1 MGRAFEYRKAAKMKR
16 WAGMAKAFTKVGREI
31 NIAIKEG
38 GADPDYN
45 PRLRLAINNA
55 KAVNMPKANIEAAI
69 KRATDKDTSNY
80 EEVTFEGYG
89 PHGVAIFVEATSDNN
104 NRTVAS
110 IRHAFSKY
118 GGSLG
123 TNGSVDYMFERKGQ
137 FIIKEANFSGDLEE
151 LELELIDYGLD
162 SIERETDEDE
172 PENNTINLYTGFE
185 DFATLRDELEKRG
198 IEVAKAELVR
208 LPTHTKQLSD
218 DEVEDVVKLIDKLE
232 EDDDVANVFHTMD
245 ESE

>member
-38 GADPDYN
+38 GPDPDYN
-45 PRLRLAINNA
+45 PRLRLAMNNA
-55 KAVNMPKANIEAAI
+55 KAVNMPKANIDAAI
-69 KRATDKDTSNY
+69 KRATDKDTSAY

-89 PHGVAIFVEATSDNN
+89 PHGIAVFVEATSDNN

-137 FIIKEANFSGDLEE
+137 FIVKAENFDHDLEE
-151 LELELIDYGLD
+151 LEFELIDFGLD
-162 SIERETDEDE
+162 SIEQEDDE
-172 PENNTINLYTGFE
+172 INFYTAFE
-185 DFATLRDELEKRG
+185 DFATLRDELEKRK
-198 IEVAKAELVR
+198 IDVAKAELIR
-208 LPTHTKQLSD
+208 IPTHTKKLTDAQVD
-218 DEVEDVVKLIDKLE
+218 DVVVLIDKLE

>member
-1 MGRAFEYRKAAKMKR
+1 MGRAFEYRKARKMKR

-31 NIAIKEG
+31 NIAVKEG
-38 GADPDYN
+38 GPDPDYN

-55 KAVNMPKANIEAAI
+55 KAVNMPKANVEAAI
-69 KRATDKDTSNY
+69 KRATDKDSSNY

-104 NRTVAS
+104 NRTVAN

-123 TNGSVDYMFERKGQ
+123 VNGSVDYMFERKGQ
-137 FIIKEANFSGDLEE
+137 FIVKKENLEGDLEE
-151 LELELIDYGLD
+151 LELELIDSGLD
-162 SIERETDEDE
+162 SMEVEDDEV
-172 PENNTINLYTGFE
+172 TFYTAYE
-185 DFATLRDELEKRG
+185 DFGSFSEAMEERKID
-198 IEVAKAELVR
+198 VAKAELVR
-208 LPTHTKQLSD
+208 IPTHTKKLTD
-218 DEVEDVVKLIDKLE
+218 DQVEEVVTLIDKLE

>member
-16 WAGMAKAFTKVGREI
+16 WAGMAKAFTKAGREI
-31 NIAIKEG
+31 NIAIREG

-55 KAVNMPKANIEAAI
+55 KAVNMPKANVEAAI

-80 EEVTFEGYG
+80 DEVTFEGYG
-89 PHGVAIFVEATSDNN
+89 PHGVAIFVEATTDNN

-137 FIIKEANFSGDLEE
+137 FIIKAEDLQEKDLEE
-151 LELELIDYGLD
+151 LELELIDFGLQK
-162 SIERETDEDE
+162 IEQDEDE
-172 PENNTINLYTGFE
+172 TLLYTSFE
-185 DFATLRDELEKRG
+185 DFAGFGPELEKLDLK
-198 IEVAKAELVR
+198 ASKAELIR
-208 LPTHTKQLSD
+208 IPTHTKSLTD
-218 DEVEDVVKLIDKLE
+218 DEAEEVLMLIEKLE
-232 EDDDVANVFHTMD
+232 EDDDVASVFHTMD
-245 ESE
+245 DSE

>member
-16 WAGMAKAFTKVGREI
+16 WAGMAKSFTKVGREI
-31 NIAIKEG
+31 NIAIREG

-55 KAVNMPKANIEAAI
+55 KAVNMPKANVDAAI
-69 KRATDKDTSNY
+69 KRATDKDTSAY

-89 PHGVAIFVEATSDNN
+89 PSGVAVFVEATSDNN
-104 NRTVAS
+104 NRTVAN
-110 IRHAFSKY
+110 IRHVFSKY

-123 TNGSVDYMFERKGQ
+123 VNGSVDYMFERKGQ
-137 FIIKEANFSGDLEE
+137 FIVKEETFTGDLEE
-151 LELELIDYGLD
+151 LELELIDFGLD
-162 SIERETDEDE
+162 SIEQEDDE
-172 PENNTINLYTGFE
+172 IIFYTAFE
-185 DFATLRDELEKRG
+185 DFATLRDELEKRK
-198 IEVAKAELVR
+198 IDIAKAELIR
-208 LPTHTKQLSD
+208 IPTHTKKISD
-218 DEVEDVVKLIDKLE
+218 AEVDAVVTLIDKLE

>member
-38 GADPDYN
+38 GTDPDYN

-89 PHGVAIFVEATSDNN
+89 PHGVAVFVEATSDNN

-137 FIIKEANFSGDLEE
+137 FIIKEENFTGDLEE
-151 LELELIDYGLD
+151 LELELIDFGLD
-162 SIERETDEDE
+162 SIEQEDDE
-172 PENNTINLYTGFE
+172 INLYTAFE
-185 DFATLRDELEKRG
+185 DFATLRDELEKRK
-198 IEVAKAELVR
+198 IEVSKAELIR
-208 LPTHTKQLSD
+208 IPTHTKKLSD
-218 DEVEDVVKLIDKLE
+218 DEVDDVVKLIDKLE

>member
-38 GADPDYN
+38 GPDPDYN
-45 PRLRLAINNA
+45 PRLRLAMNNA
-55 KAVNMPKANIEAAI
+55 KAVNMPKANIDAAI
-69 KRATDKDTSNY
+69 KRATDKDTSAY

-89 PHGVAIFVEATSDNN
+89 PHGIAVFVEATSDNN

-110 IRHAFSKY
+110 IRHAFNKY

-123 TNGSVDYMFERKGQ
+123 TNGSVDYMFVRKGQ
-137 FIIKEANFSGDLEE
+137 FIVKEENFDGDLEE
-151 LELELIDYGLD
+151 LELELIDFGLD
-162 SIERETDEDE
+162 SIEKEEDE
-172 PENNTINLYTGFE
+172 INFYTAFE
-185 DFATLRDELEKRG
+185 DFATLRDELEKRK
-198 IEVAKAELVR
+198 IEVAKAELIR
-208 LPTHTKQLSD
+208 IPTHTKKLTDSEVD
-218 DEVEDVVKLIDKLE
+218 DVLVLIEKLE

-245 ESE
+245 DSE

>member
-38 GADPDYN
+38 GPDPDYN

-89 PHGVAIFVEATSDNN
+89 PHGIAVFVEATSDNN

-123 TNGSVDYMFERKGQ
+123 TNGSVDYMFERKGL
-137 FIIKEANFSGDLEE
+137 FIIKQENFAGDLEE
-151 LELELIDYGLD
+151 LELELIDAGLE
-162 SIERETDEDE
+162 SIEVEDDE
-172 PENNTINLYTGFE
+172 INLYTEFE
-185 DFATLRDELEKRG
+185 DFATLRDELEERK

-208 LPTHTKQLSD
+208 IPTHTKKLTD
-218 DEVEDVVKLIDKLE
+218 AEVDELLILIEKLE
-232 EDDDVANVFHTMD
+232 EDDDVSNVFHTMD
-245 ESE
+245 DSE

>member
-38 GADPDYN
+38 GPEPDYN
-45 PRLRLAINNA
+45 PRLRLAMNNA
-55 KAVNMPKANIEAAI
+55 KAVNMPKANIDAAI
-69 KRATDKDTSNY
+69 KRATDKDTSAY

-89 PHGVAIFVEATSDNN
+89 PHGIAVFIEATSDNN

-123 TNGSVDYMFERKGQ
+123 TNGSVDYMFEHKGQ
-137 FIIKEANFSGDLEE
+137 FIVKEENFGGDLEE
-151 LELELIDYGLD
+151 LELELIDFGLNK
-162 SIERETDEDE
+162 IEKEDDE
-172 PENNTINLYTGFE
+172 INLYTAFE
-185 DFATLRDELEKRG
+185 DFATLRDELEKRKL
-198 IEVAKAELVR
+198 ERARAELIR
-208 LPTHTKQLSD
+208 IPTHTKKLTD
-218 DEVEDVVKLIDKLE
+218 AEVEDVLILIEKLE
-232 EDDDVANVFHTMD
+232 EDDDVASVFHTMD

>member
-38 GADPDYN
+38 GPDPDYN
-45 PRLRLAINNA
+45 PRLRLAMNNA
-55 KAVNMPKANIEAAI
+55 KAVNMPKANIDAAI
-69 KRATDKDTSNY
+69 KRATDKDTSAY

-89 PHGVAIFVEATSDNN
+89 PHGIAVFVEATSDNN

-137 FIIKEANFSGDLEE
+137 FIVKEETFEGDLEE
-151 LELELIDYGLD
+151 LEFELIDFGLD
-162 SIERETDEDE
+162 SIEKEEDE
-172 PENNTINLYTGFE
+172 INFYTAFE
-185 DFATLRDELEKRG
+185 DFATLRDELEKRK
-198 IEVAKAELVR
+198 IEVAKAELIR
-208 LPTHTKQLSD
+208 IPTHTKKLTD
-218 DEVEDVVKLIDKLE
+218 AEVDDVVTLIEKLE

>member
-38 GADPDYN
+38 GPDPDYN
-45 PRLRLAINNA
+45 PRLRLAMNNA
-55 KAVNMPKANIEAAI
+55 KAVNMPKANIDAAI
-69 KRATDKDTSNY
+69 KRATDKDTSAY

-89 PHGVAIFVEATSDNN
+89 PHGIAVFVEATSDNN

-137 FIIKEANFSGDLEE
+137 FIVKEETFEGDLEE
-151 LELELIDYGLD
+151 LEFELIDFGLD
-162 SIERETDEDE
+162 SIEKEEDD
-172 PENNTINLYTGFE
+172 INFYTAFE
-185 DFATLRDELEKRG
+185 DFATLRDELEKRK
-198 IEVAKAELVR
+198 IEVAKAELIR
-208 LPTHTKQLSD
+208 IPTHTKKLTD
-218 DEVEDVVKLIDKLE
+218 AEVDDVVTLIEKLE

>member
-38 GADPDYN
+38 GPEPDYN
-45 PRLRLAINNA
+45 PRLRLAMNNA
-55 KAVNMPKANIEAAI
+55 KAVNMPKANIDAAI
-69 KRATDKDTSNY
+69 KRATDKDTSAY

-89 PHGVAIFVEATSDNN
+89 PHGVAVFIEATSDNN

-123 TNGSVDYMFERKGQ
+123 TNGSVDYMFEHKGQ
-137 FIIKEANFSGDLEE
+137 FIVKEENFGGDLEE
-151 LELELIDYGLD
+151 LELELIDFGLNK
-162 SIERETDEDE
+162 IEKEDDE
-172 PENNTINLYTGFE
+172 INLYTAFE
-185 DFATLRDELEKRG
+185 DFATLRDELEKRKLE
-198 IEVAKAELVR
+198 IARAELIR
-208 LPTHTKQLSD
+208 IPTHTKKLTD
-218 DEVEDVVKLIDKLE
+218 AEVEDVLILIEKLE
-232 EDDDVANVFHTMD
+232 EDDDVASVFHTMD

>member
-55 KAVNMPKANIEAAI
+55 KAVNMPKANVDAAI
-69 KRATDKDTSNY
+69 KRATDKDTSAY
-80 EEVTFEGYG
+80 EEVTFEGYA
-89 PHGVAIFVEATSDNN
+89 PNGVAVFIEATSDNN
-104 NRTVAS
+104 NRTVAN
-110 IRHAFSKY
+110 IRHIFSKY
-118 GGSLG
+118 GGSMG
-123 TNGSVDYMFERKGQ
+123 VNGSVDYMFERKGQ
-137 FIIKEANFSGDLEE
+137 FIVKEENFEGDLEE
-151 LELELIDYGLD
+151 LELELIDFGLD
-162 SIERETDEDE
+162 SIEKEDDE
-172 PENNTINLYTGFE
+172 INLYTAFE
-185 DFATLRDELEKRG
+185 DFATLRDELEKRK
-198 IEVAKAELVR
+198 IEVGKAELVR
-208 LPTHTKQLSD
+208 LPTHTKKLTD
-218 DEVEDVVKLIDKLE
+218 DEVDAVVTLIDKLE

>member
-55 KAVNMPKANIEAAI
+55 KAVNMPKSNIEAAI

-80 EEVTFEGYG
+80 DEVTFEGYG
-89 PHGVAIFVEATSDNN
+89 PHGIAVFVEATTDNN

-123 TNGSVDYMFERKGQ
+123 VNGSVDYMFERKGQ
-137 FIIKEANFSGDLEE
+137 FIVKEEDLEGKDIEE
-151 LELELIDYGLD
+151 LELELIDAGLNK
-162 SIERETDEDE
+162 IETDEDE
-172 PENNTINLYTGFE
+172 TIFYTSFE
-185 DFATLRDELEKRG
+185 DFAGFGPELEKLD
-198 IEVAKAELVR
+198 IKASKAELIR
-208 LPTHTKQLSD
+208 LPTHTKKLSD
-218 DEVEDVVKLIDKLE
+218 AEVDDVLVLIEKLE
-232 EDDDVANVFHTMD
+232 EDDDVANVYHTMD
-245 ESE
+245 DSE

>member
-38 GADPDYN
+38 GPDPDYN
-45 PRLRLAINNA
+45 PRLRLAMNNA

-69 KRATDKDTSNY
+69 KRATDKDTSAY

-89 PHGVAIFVEATSDNN
+89 PHGIAVFVEATSDNN
-104 NRTVAS
+104 NRTVAN

-118 GGSLG
+118 GGNLG

-137 FIIKEANFSGDLEE
+137 FIVKAEDLDGKDLEE
-151 LELELIDYGLD
+151 LELELIDAGLD
-162 SIERETDEDE
+162 SIEREDEE
-172 PENNTINLYTGFE
+172 VSFFTSFE
-185 DFATLRDELEKRG
+185 DFAGFGPAMENLG
-198 IEVAKAELVR
+198 INVSKAELVR
-208 LPTHTKQLSD
+208 LPTHTKKISD
-218 DEVEDVVKLIDKLE
+218 TEVEDVLKLIEKLE
-232 EDDDVANVFHTMD
+232 EDDDVSNVFHTMD

>member
-38 GADPDYN
+38 GPEPDYN
-45 PRLRLAINNA
+45 PRLRLAMNNA
-55 KAVNMPKANIEAAI
+55 KAVNMPKANIDAAI
-69 KRATDKDTSNY
+69 KRATDKDTSAY

-89 PHGVAIFVEATSDNN
+89 PHGIAVFIEATSDNN

-123 TNGSVDYMFERKGQ
+123 TNGSVDYMFEHKGQ
-137 FIIKEANFSGDLEE
+137 FIVKEENFGGDLEE
-151 LELELIDYGLD
+151 LELELIDFGLNK
-162 SIERETDEDE
+162 IEKEDDE
-172 PENNTINLYTGFE
+172 INLYTAFE
-185 DFATLRDELEKRG
+185 DFATLRDELEKRKLE
-198 IEVAKAELVR
+198 IARAELIR
-208 LPTHTKQLSD
+208 IPTHTK
-218 DEVEDVVKLIDKLE
+218 KL
-232 EDDDVANVFHTMD
+232 T
-245 ESE
+245 

>member
-38 GADPDYN
+38 GPDPDYN

-89 PHGVAIFVEATSDNN
+89 PHGVAVFVEATSDNN

-110 IRHAFSKY
+110 IRHIFSKY
-118 GGSLG
+118 GGNMG
-123 TNGSVDYMFERKGQ
+123 VNGSVDYMFERKGQ
-137 FIIKEANFSGDLEE
+137 FIIKQEDLEGDLEE
-151 LELELIDYGLD
+151 MELELIDAGLD
-162 SIERETDEDE
+162 SIEVEDE
-172 PENNTINLYTGFE
+172 EISLFTAFE
-185 DFATLRDELEKRG
+185 DFATLRDELESRK
-198 IEVAKAELVR
+198 IKVSKAELVR
-208 LPTHTKQLSD
+208 IPTHTKKLTD
-218 DEVEDVVKLIDKLE
+218 DQVDDVVTLIDKLE

>member
-38 GADPDYN
+38 GPDPDYN
-45 PRLRLAINNA
+45 PRLRLAMNNA
-55 KAVNMPKANIEAAI
+55 KAVNMPKANIDAAI
-69 KRATDKDTSNY
+69 KRATDKDTSAY

-89 PHGVAIFVEATSDNN
+89 PHGIAVFVEATSDNN

-137 FIIKEANFSGDLEE
+137 FIVKEENFNGDLEE
-151 LELELIDYGLD
+151 LELELIDFGLD
-162 SIERETDEDE
+162 SIEQEDDE
-172 PENNTINLYTGFE
+172 INFYTAFE
-185 DFATLRDELEKRG
+185 DFATLRDELEKRK
-198 IEVAKAELVR
+198 IEVAKAELIR
-208 LPTHTKQLSD
+208 IPTHTKKLTD
-218 DEVEDVVKLIDKLE
+218 AEVDEVVVLIEKLE

>member
-38 GADPDYN
+38 GPDPDYN
-45 PRLRLAINNA
+45 PRLRLAMNNA

-69 KRATDKDTSNY
+69 KRATDKDTSAY

-89 PHGVAIFVEATSDNN
+89 PHGIAVFVEATTDNN

-118 GGSLG
+118 GGNLG

-137 FIIKEANFSGDLEE
+137 FIVKSEDLEGKDLEE
-151 LELELIDYGLD
+151 LELELIDAGLD
-162 SIERETDEDE
+162 SIEQEDDEVSF
-172 PENNTINLYTGFE
+172 YTSFE
-185 DFATLRDELEKRG
+185 DFAGFGPAMEKLE
-198 IEVAKAELVR
+198 ITVSKAELVR
-208 LPTHTKQLSD
+208 IPAHTKKLSD
-218 DEVEDVVKLIDKLE
+218 SEVEEVLTLIEKLE
-232 EDDDVANVFHTMD
+232 EDDDVSSVFHTMD

>member
-89 PHGVAIFVEATSDNN
+89 PYGIAIFVEATSDNN

-123 TNGSVDYMFERKGQ
+123 VNGSVDYMFERKGQ
-137 FIIKEANFSGDLEE
+137 FIVKEENLEADLEE
-151 LELELIDYGLD
+151 LEFDLIDAGLD
-162 SIERETDEDE
+162 SIEVEDGE
-172 PENNTINLYTGFE
+172 ISFFTAFE
-185 DFATLRDELEKRG
+185 DFGTFSAEMEKRS
-198 IEVAKAELVR
+198 IEVSKAELVR
-208 LPTHTKQLSD
+208 LPTHTKKLTD
-218 DEVEDVVKLIDKLE
+218 EEVDEVVTLIEKLE

>member
-38 GADPDYN
+38 GPDPDYN

-89 PHGVAIFVEATSDNN
+89 PHGVAVFVEATSDNN

-110 IRHAFSKY
+110 IRHIFSKY
-118 GGSLG
+118 GGSMG

-137 FIIKEANFSGDLEE
+137 FIVKEENFEGDLEE
-151 LELELIDYGLD
+151 LEFELIDFGLE
-162 SIERETDEDE
+162 SIEKEDE
-172 PENNTINLYTGFE
+172 EINFYSSYE
-185 DFATLRDELEKRG
+185 DFAALRDALEERK
-198 IEVAKAELVR
+198 IEVSKAELIR
-208 LPTHTKQLSD
+208 IPTHTKQLTD
-218 DEVEDVVKLIDKLE
+218 DQVDDVVTLIDKLE

>member
-38 GADPDYN
+38 GPDPDYN
-45 PRLRLAINNA
+45 PRLRLAMNNA
-55 KAVNMPKANIEAAI
+55 KAVNMPKANIDAAI
-69 KRATDKDTSNY
+69 KRATDKDTSAY

-89 PHGVAIFVEATSDNN
+89 PHGTAVFVEATSDNN

-137 FIIKEANFSGDLEE
+137 FIVKEENFEGDLEE
-151 LELELIDYGLD
+151 LEFELIDFGLD
-162 SIERETDEDE
+162 SIQKEDDE
-172 PENNTINLYTGFE
+172 INFYTAFE
-185 DFATLRDELEKRG
+185 DFATLRDELEKRK
-198 IEVAKAELVR
+198 IEVAKAELIR
-208 LPTHTKQLSD
+208 IPTHTKKLTD
-218 DEVEDVVKLIDKLE
+218 AEVDDVVVLIDKLE